1 MNKEEAL
8 KLINENDTADWH
20 VVPTED
26 YNTFLTNFKETE
38 VSKGIKEHVSSVHQK
53 YDDTIRSVLGKDK
66 PHDLKTHEF
75 LKSELTALQNDI
87 QSKES
92 KIGDLEKAVN
102 DKSGDEALKMAQS
115 NYDAL
120 QKKYQKTLDEFK
132 AEKESQTNEIN
143 RVKLMNKADH
153 ALMGI
158 KFLVNVPED
167 ATRALIEIAK
177 EDVIKDASFLNGNVV
192 FLDESGEPQRD
203 DQYNIITMEARLK
216 EKLKSIIDPGRQQKG
231 VDIKE
236 PVTKDKDGKTVV
248 NVTVPDTVN
257 SMAGLIEHLQN
268 VGLVRGTDEYFA
280 ALGHWQEKLDL
291 K

>member
-20 VVPTED
+20 VVPQEEH
-26 YNTFLTNFKETE
+26 NTFLTNFKETE

-158 KFLVNVPED
+158 KFLGNVPED

-192 FLDESGEPQRD
+192 FLDESGEPLRD
-203 DQYNIITMEARLK
+203 DQYNIVTMEARLK

-231 VDIKE
+231 VEIKE
-236 PVTKDKDGKTVV
+236 PVTKDADGKVVV

-257 SMAGLIEHLQN
+257 SMAGLIEHLQT

-280 ALGHWQEKLDL
+280 ALGHWSEKLNL

>member
-158 KFLVNVPED
+158 KFLGNVPED
-167 ATRALIEIAK
+167 ARRALIEIAK

>member
-1 MNKEEAL
+1 MKKDEAIA
-8 KLINENDTADWH
+8 KINESDNDDFQVFTKDEH
-20 VVPTED
+20 E
-26 YNTFLTNFKETE
+26 TFLTNYKETE
-38 VSKGIKEHVSSVHQK
+38 VSKAIKKDILDVHSNYERDIKE
-53 YDDTIRSVLGKDK
+53 VLGVEKESNE
-66 PHDLKTHEF
+66 KTYDF
-75 LKSELTALQNDI
+75 LKRQLKGLKSDI
-87 QSKES
+87 QEKES
-92 KIGDLEKAVN
+92 KIVDLEKAVN

-158 KFLVNVPED
+158 KFLGNVPED
-167 ATRALIEIAK
+167 ARRALIEIAK

-257 SMAGLIEHLQN
+257 SMAGLIEHLQT